1 MSQLDHHSWQRIRA
15 AVKRQTR
22 KLYAAVGKLAKSQ
35 YSDTLIALMY
45 FWCVWH
51 DRPLCWAADPE
62 AYQHRLLRPRKLP
75 SRSQFCRR
83 VDSPRFDQLLARI
96 HQDLAGALD
105 PADGGLLDGKP
116 LVVGVASKDRDATR
130 GRVMGGFAKGY
141 KLHVW
146 TTMDRRFVL
155 WSVQPLHVAEQ
166 VVAEALIVR
175 LPGFNDRAL
184 TLADGNYDSQR
195 LYEALEQKNGGLLA
209 KPRGMDLQHPEP
221 WQAQQ
226 AALHL
231 KNKGGGPVRAAA
243 MAGWKALPEAA
254 AFVYRDRIHVEG
266 TLSNL
271 CSFGGGLGSLPAWV
285 RGLKRVRRW
294 VGVKIILYH
303 ARLHG
308 LAALKS
314 VA

>member
-1 MSQLDHHSWQRIRA
+1 MGQLDRLSWQRIRA
-15 AVKRQTR
+15 AVKRQAR
-22 KLYAAVGKLAKSQ
+22 KFHAKVGRLAKSQ
-35 YSDTLIALMY
+35 YSDVLIALMY
-45 FWCVWH
+45 FWCVRH

-62 AYQHRLLRPRKLP
+62 AYQNRLLRPRKLP

-83 VDSPRFDQLLARI
+83 VDSPRFDQLLAMI
-96 HQDLAGALD
+96 HQDLAGPLD

-116 LVVGVASKDRDATR
+116 LVVGVASKDGDATR

-141 KLHVW
+141 KLHLW
-146 TTMDRRFVL
+146 ATMDRRIPL
-155 WSVQPLHVAEQ
+155 WSVQPLNMAEQ
-166 VVAEALIVR
+166 IVAEALIAR
-175 LPGFNDRAL
+175 LPGFNARAL

-195 LYEALEQKNGGLLA
+195 LYEALAAKNGGLLA
-209 KPRGMDLQHPEP
+209 KPRGLDLQHPEL

-226 AALHL
+226 AALHP

-243 MAGWKALPEAA
+243 MAAWKALPEAA

-271 CSFGGGLGSLPAWV
+271 CSFGGGLGPLPAWV

-294 VGVKIILYH
+294 VGVKILLYH
-303 ARLHG
+303 ARLHA
-308 LAALKS
+308 LAALKRL
-314 VA
+314 A